1 MIIKGIYFW
10 IVILIV
16 CGLFMNHIFSRK
28 EAHEQRLSDLDED
41 IAQIK
46 AAYERDSKQKSELL
60 KERQELSK
68 KIEHE
73 IERGES
79 AKLLLGVNVETESPP
94 AGKTSSTHVEK
105 IIAKQVY
112 WDQTPAEQ
120 GLAVGDWI
128 TVEGYQDA
136 FIGAHIRVQN
146 GINYGFEW
154 TVSGLIDLTSQ
165 PTAFSAPG
173 DGINHIIGAIESPRE
188 NEIVVRINEA
198 LLREETVLIRVTGQI
213 YQLNAPHG
221 MDRYPNQWGVILKES
236 VYVEFME

>member
-1 MIIKGIYFW
+1 MIIKGICFW
-10 IVILIV
+10 IVILIIS
-16 CGLFMNHIFSRK
+16 GLFMNHIFSRK
-28 EAHEQRLSDLDED
+28 ETHEQRIIELDED
-41 IAQIK
+41 IARIK
-46 AAYERDSKQKSELL
+46 AAHEREAKQKSELL

-94 AGKTSSTHVEK
+94 AGKTPPTSVEK
-105 IIAKQVY
+105 VVTKQIF
-112 WDQTPAEQ
+112 WDQIPAEQ
-120 GLAVGDWI
+120 GLEVGDWI

-136 FIGAHIRVQN
+136 FIGARIRVQN
-146 GINYGFEW
+146 GISYGLEW
-154 TVSGLIDLTSQ
+154 TVSGLIDLTSK
-165 PTAFSAPG
+165 PTAFSAPS
-173 DGINHIIGAIESPRE
+173 DGINHIIGAIENPRE

-213 YQLNAPHG
+213 YQITRPNE
-221 MDRYPNQWGVILKES
+221 MDRYLNQWGVILKES